1 MNYPNS
7 TKQQVNHIRS
17 DTFAIVLG
25 FSEQIIIGSELT
37 TLGLNEKTIIGI
49 KYTFKNSLS
58 DSSTYTLANQSLSIH
73 YTSEEY
79 YGAPSP
85 PYQEIPT
92 ERTNEQELLNDHIFS
107 LVLDNIDNGA
117 VPLDTTA
124 QDFFIYFTQSKQ
136 FVLDTTKILL
146 YYGKISQQSRSFLQQ

>member
-7 TKQQVNHIRS
+7 TKQQVNHIR
-17 DTFAIVLG
+17 
-25 FSEQIIIGSELT
+25 
-37 TLGLNEKTIIGI
+37 
-49 KYTFKNSLS
+49 S